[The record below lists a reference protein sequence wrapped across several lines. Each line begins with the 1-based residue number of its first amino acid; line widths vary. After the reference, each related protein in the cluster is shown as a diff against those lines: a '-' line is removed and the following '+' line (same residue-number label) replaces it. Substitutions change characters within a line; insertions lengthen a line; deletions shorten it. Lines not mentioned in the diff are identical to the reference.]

1 MLRRLKTIG
10 KIFHDQAVKYKWSE
24 KKVKTSNKNYNKI
37 IDNGII
43 KLNENF
49 NNFSS
54 YINENY
60 IKNLLIDNNKTP
72 HKVLDLRDSSKNNLI
87 NHFISID
94 DVVIREFIQNSELID
109 TLSLLFNKNIYLR
122 NDPLIQILNTSE
134 NLTNGNFHTDR
145 FMQYSLMLLLEDV
158 TENQT
163 HMEYCKKSHKRDKFD
178 FIIHKNFK
186 ECEKH
191 LKKNDFE
198 IVKITGKKGDA
209 FLFNTTGIHR
219 AKYIFQSRRSIFH
232 LNFTN
237 GHNLYPFK
245 VEYNKS
251 KIKEEIFLRTR
262 KNLKFTNGKWKF
274 F

>member
-1 MLRRLKTIG
+1 MLSRLKKIG

-24 KKVKTSNKNYNKI
+24 YRVKTSNKNYNEI
-37 IDNGII
+37 VDNGII
-43 KLNENF
+43 KLNKNF
-49 NNFSS
+49 NTFSS
-54 YINENY
+54 YINKNY
-60 IKNLLIDNNKTP
+60 IDNLLKGNNKIP
-72 HKVLDLRDSSKNNLI
+72 SKVLDLRDYSVNNLI
-87 NHFISID
+87 NHYISID
-94 DVVIREFIQNSELID
+94 DVVIREFIQNNELIN
-109 TLSLLFNKNIYLR
+109 TLSLLFNKKIYLR
-122 NDPLIQILNTSE
+122 NDPLIQVLNTSE
-134 NLTNGNFHTDR
+134 KLTNGKFHTDR

-158 TENQT
+158 SENQT

-191 LKKNDFE
+191 IKKNDFE
-198 IVKITGKKGDA
+198 IVKVIGKKGDA

-245 VEYNKS
+245 VEYNKF
-251 KIKEEIFLRTR
+251 KIKEEIFLRTS
-262 KNLKFTNGKWKF
+262 KNLKFTNDKWKF

>member
-1 MLRRLKTIG
+1 MLSRLKTIG

-24 KKVKTSNKNYNKI
+24 NKVITTNKNYNEI
-37 IDNGII
+37 TDNGII
-43 KLNENF
+43 KLNKNF
-49 NNFSS
+49 GIFAS
-54 YINENY
+54 YINKNY
-60 IKNLLIDNNKTP
+60 IDNLFLGNNKTP
-72 HKVLDLRDSSKNNLI
+72 FKVLDLRGSSKNNLI

-94 DVVIREFIQNSELID
+94 DLVVREFIQNVELMD
-109 TLSLLFNKNIYLR
+109 TLSLLFNKKIYLR
-122 NDPLIQILNTSE
+122 NEPLIQILNTSE
-134 NLTNGNFHTDR
+134 KLTNGNFHTDR

-158 TENQT
+158 SDNQT

-191 LKKNDFE
+191 IEKNDFE
-198 IVKITGKKGDA
+198 IVKVIGKKGDA
-209 FLFNTTGIHR
+209 FLFDTTGIHR
-219 AKYIFQSRRSIFH
+219 AKYIFQSKRSIFH

-245 VEYNKS
+245 IEYNKF
-251 KIKEEIFLRTR
+251 KIKEEIFLRSN